1 MTGPMKHRLAD
12 QLGEWLQ
19 LLWEMG
25 VVTKTELDEV
35 LERAADDH
43 EDQRD

>member
-1 MTGPMKHRLAD
+1 
-12 QLGEWLQ
+12 
-19 LLWEMG
+19 MG

-43 EDQRD
+43 EDRRD

>member
-1 MTGPMKHRLAD
+1 MKHRFAD

>member
-1 MTGPMKHRLAD
+1 MTGPMKHRFAD